1 MRRKNK
7 FAVVTCLKHRVKLYI
22 TLFTFCQMTVGVGSP
37 DTGTSSLSLFP
48 ATTTIVS
55 GDWPR
60 QSRWILGGSIVKA
73 DKISFKHS
81 LINTNGKKMKKKI
94 KSCIKLKMKKIY
106 CWLCYWKHSYLKIN
120 NDWCS
125 YLLLVQ
131 NLS

>member
-1 MRRKNK
+1 
-7 FAVVTCLKHRVKLYI
+7 
-22 TLFTFCQMTVGVGSP
+22 MTVGVGSP

-81 LINTNGKKMKKKI
+81 LINTNGKKMKKK
-94 KSCIKLKMKKIY
+94 K
-106 CWLCYWKHSYLKIN
+106 
-120 NDWCS
+120 
-125 YLLLVQ
+125 
-131 NLS
+131 